1 MQALLEATWER
12 VQPAL
17 RAVVGEAVHEAWLA
31 GLRPL
36 ALERGVLH
44 FEAPNRMVCERVDQ
58 LYRDLLEREVSKEF
72 GTRISIALVPAPESL
87 VPDALEVG
95 PTRPVVDASN
105 KTAWLVVQALL
116 EGRSL
121 PSKLFLF
128 HGPAGCGKSFLLDW
142 WRQAHRGRTR
152 WFDGPQLVKAF
163 QTALRERRVA
173 ALREELCEDVDLV
186 VDEVHRLAG
195 HLRIQQELAKV
206 LEVRAE
212 LDAPTLL
219 ASRWHPRDIRD
230 LDDGLCTWLLA
241 GFVTRLEAPGVQGRL
256 AFLRALEG
264 TRSRNG
270 RSDAILR
277 LAREV
282 QGSYPDLRRAWAL
295 DRHRS
300 YPYIERKYFELID
313 PRRAF
318 DRARDKVAAA
328 FGIEGDE
335 LCGST
340 QRRSVSQARKVLC
353 WLCVKS
359 GLSRAEVGRYLG
371 RTRAAISYGIKSL
384 EDELLADEALRREVE
399 NLL

>member
-1 MQALLEATWER
+1 
-12 VQPAL
+12 
-17 RAVVGEAVHEAWLA
+17 
-31 GLRPL
+31 
-36 ALERGVLH
+36 
-44 FEAPNRMVCERVDQ
+44 
-58 LYRDLLEREVSKEF
+58 
-72 GTRISIALVPAPESL
+72 
-87 VPDALEVG
+87 
-95 PTRPVVDASN
+95 
-105 KTAWLVVQALL
+105 
-116 EGRSL
+116 
-121 PSKLFLF
+121 
-128 HGPAGCGKSFLLDW
+128 
-142 WRQAHRGRTR
+142 
-152 WFDGPQLVKAF
+152 
-163 QTALRERRVA
+163 
-173 ALREELCEDVDLV
+173 
-186 VDEVHRLAG
+186 
-195 HLRIQQELAKV
+195 
-206 LEVRAE
+206 
-212 LDAPTLL
+212 
-219 ASRWHPRDIRD
+219 
-230 LDDGLCTWLLA
+230 
-241 GFVTRLEAPGVQGRL
+241 VQGRL